1 MALQGTID
9 AFPLTDVL
17 QLLSSSTRTGR
28 LMLDGDR
35 GHADLWLDEGSVV
48 GGDTATP
55 SDSAAQL
62 VFEML
67 RFTDG
72 AFVFDGPIAPDAV
85 PSHSVV
91 PTTLDDCLVEA
102 AVPARGVVADRSGPA
117 IVHHMDPPRRGAAGV
132 VDHGERR
139 RVATARGGGGGVRP
153 PPVGRTARNGEFD
166 TSSADRAM
174 VERSMLVI
182 DAPSPGHGADGRGLG
197 GTPSGWRSSMTR
209 TVLPTAGS
217 PRPRATPRRVQEE
230 PVTEDS
236 SFPERFPIDDLLN
249 DEGAAPGGSWS
260 EGSRRGSH
268 GSLRPSP
275 SSRSGPRRSR
285 TRRSPAPTTTCRAAP
300 QRHGTTWWPGSIPRP
315 APDRPGPAVASTGD
329 GQMRSTAQPTAST
342 TPPMRSCVR
351 CRG

>member
-17 QLLSSSTRTGR
+17 QLLSSSTRSGR

-102 AVPARGVVADRSGPA
+102 ASLLEEWSRIEAVLPSRRHAIRLAAELPESSITVSADEWRLLAMLGEESTAARLA
-117 IVHHMDPPRRGAAGV
+117 
-132 VDHGERR
+132 ERL
-139 RVATARGGGGGVRP
+139 GS
-153 PPVGRTARNGEFD
+153 GEFD
-166 TSSADRAM
+166 TSALIVAM

-182 DAPSPGHGADGRGLG
+182 DEP
-197 GTPSGWRSSMTR
+197 
-209 TVLPTAGS
+209 TVQDTAPTA
-217 PRPRATPRRVQEE
+217 
-230 PVTEDS
+230 
-236 SFPERFPIDDLLN
+236 
-249 DEGAAPGGSWS
+249 EGAARSTPDQDGGGHDANGAADGGFAAAEGDPVGRATGGAGVGGLVLPG
-260 EGSRRGSH
+260 
-268 GSLRPSP
+268 
-275 SSRSGPRRSR
+275 
-285 TRRSPAPTTTCRAAP
+285 AF
-300 QRHGTTWWPGSIPRP
+300 
-315 APDRPGPAVASTGD
+315 PDR
-329 GQMRSTAQPTAST
+329 
-342 TPPMRSCVR
+342 
-351 CRG
+351 